1 MSMGTLLWV
10 MAGGAVGTGL
20 RYGVGRALDEANTFP
35 YGTMTVNLVG
45 CLLMGILA
53 TWCTQ
58 VAEVSETVRLA
69 ILVGLLGGFTTFS
82 SFGIDTLRLMESGRM
97 GAALA
102 YVLIS
107 NAVGIGAVWLGAQ
120 LTRQFSG

>member
-1 MSMGTLLWV
+1 MSFGTLLWV

-20 RYGVGRALDEANTFP
+20 RYGVGRTLDEANTFP
-35 YGTMTVNLVG
+35 YGTLTVNLVG

-58 VAEVSETVRLA
+58 AAEVSETVRLA

-102 YVLIS
+102 YVLVS

-120 LTRQFSG
+120 VTRHFSA